1 MIKRKKDYARK
12 KYFNSL
18 FNKKRTLLSR
28 KKRKQKIKIIGF
40 LLFFFI
46 IVITIIYILFS
57 SYFTIKNIE
66 IKGNKE
72 IETNQIFSHINDQLD
87 KKVFFLLPKNYWFI
101 NTKKLNDNI
110 KNNFNL
116 KKVIIEKKFPDKLLV
131 NIIEN
136 EPKFVVINK
145 NQDKYYLIDEQG
157 LIIRETNKE
166 KADSLDNLLKI
177 IDNSFKMDFYD
188 HQAITLDEI
197 LFFYKISNY
206 FDKKDQKLNF
216 LEKNEFNKITAILDN
231 NIKIYFNIDE
241 NINEQIDK
249 LDEIIDNKD
258 IKEYID
264 LMYNNKIYY
273 K

>member
-1 MIKRKKDYARK
+1 MIKRKRDYARK

-18 FNKKRTLLSR
+18 FNKKKTFLNK
-28 KKRKQKIKIIGF
+28 KKRKQKIKIISF
-40 LLFFFI
+40 LLFFLI
-46 IVITIIYILFS
+46 IVITIICILFS
-57 SYFTIKNIE
+57 NYFTIKNVE

-72 IETNQIFSHINDQLD
+72 IEKSQIFSHINDLLN
-87 KKVFFLLPKNYWFI
+87 KKVLFLLPNNYWFI
-101 NTKKLNDNI
+101 NEKKLDDNV

-116 KKVIIEKKFPDKLLV
+116 KKAIIEKKFPDRLLV

-136 EPKFVVINK
+136 KPKFIVINE

-157 LIIRETNKE
+157 LIIKETNKE
-166 KADSLDNLLKI
+166 KVDSLNNLLKI
-177 IDNSFKMDFYD
+177 IDNGLRMDFND
-188 HQAITLDEI
+188 RQVITLDEI

-206 FDKKDQKLNF
+206 FDKKDQKLDF
-216 LEKNEFNKITAILDN
+216 FEKNEFNKITASLNN

-241 NINEQIDK
+241 NINEQINK
-249 LDEIIDNKD
+249 LDEIINKED